1 MSRNIN
7 VRIAD
12 DQENDIKKSG
22 MKISEYT
29 RHALDDFSIRRH
41 NSLLQL
47 RINMVQDCIDRLVD
61 YKRELQEQMIDES
74 YKVLYENE
82 KNVKKSEEKSLY
94 NTGENVKKIYKDDE
108 ISLQNV
114 KTNTDEP
121 LYNNEQNVKTMS
133 EHPLYY
139 KYRPYIKT
147 LSKLLN
153 LHGNIP
159 EDTKK
164 KITSETATNMP
175 EISNFIYDF
184 RNEIKHQEWSMSD
197 ERIVSDY
204 DDGRPLKKK

>member
-7 VRIAD
+7 VRID
-12 DQENDIKKSG
+12 DNQDNDIKQSG
-22 MKISEYT
+22 MKTSVYT
-29 RHALDDFSIRRH
+29 RHALNDFSIRRH
-41 NSLLQL
+41 NSLVQL

-94 NTGENVKKIYKDDE
+94 NNEENVKKIYKDDE
-108 ISLQNV
+108 ISLQIV
-114 KTNTDEP
+114 KTHVDER
-121 LYNNEQNVKTMS
+121 LYENEKNVKTMS

-139 KYRPYIKT
+139 KYKPYVET
-147 LSKLLN
+147 LSKMLN
-153 LHGNIP
+153 LHGNVP

-164 KITSETATNMP
+164 KITSETATSMSQ
-175 EISNFIYDF
+175 ISNFIYDF
-184 RNEIKHQEWSMSD
+184 KNEIKNQEWSIHD

-204 DDGRPLKKK
+204 DDCVPLKKK